1 MWLGKLDSS
10 REVYAKA
17 LGECS
22 KSFSSGNV
30 SWQATRSMPE
40 MVASLIPANSWAMA
54 QLMRKEYLCTSRDY
68 GLIDLINI
76 LRR

>member
-10 REVYAKA
+10 RELYAKA

-22 KSFSSGNV
+22 KSFSSGKV
-30 SWQATRSMPE
+30 SWQATRSTTE
-40 MVASLIPANSWAMA
+40 MVASLIPGAMA

-68 GLIDLINI
+68 ALIDLINI